1 MKSLLTLL
9 AIFFGLGIANAQTF
23 DETVNYINNFFKDNE
38 VSYFPGMATGFM
50 SEYLVSE
57 LKVEKNGRV
66 SFINKLTGKVKGTS
80 NLFEFEKF
88 EEGNSASLWLED
100 KNNNIIGRFY
110 GFPLSHISKIEK
122 ALKHLRTLC
131 VKEKDPFE

>member
-1 MKSLLTLL
+1 MKNFLTLL
-9 AIFFGLGIANAQTF
+9 AIYFGMGLASAQTF
-23 DETVNYINNFFKDNE
+23 DETVNYINNFFKENE
-38 VSYFPGMATGFM
+38 VSYFPDMATGFV

-66 SFINKLTGKVKGTS
+66 SFVNKRTGKVKGTF

-88 EEGNSASLWLED
+88 EEGNVGFLFLKD
-100 KNNNIIGRFY
+100 KNNNIIGHFSRF
-110 GFPLSHISKIEK
+110 PSTHIPKLEK
-122 ALKHLRTLC
+122 AFKHLRTLC